1 MLSVLRA
8 ALTLMI
14 TTTVGAEDDTSI
26 PTEVKLPILRDFYRH
41 VYDPDWRYV
50 CTYGILSPKNKRLL
64 CYFTVLFLLV

>member
-1 MLSVLRA
+1 
-8 ALTLMI
+8 MI

-64 CYFTVLFLLV
+64 L